1 MKKLLVSGGV
11 GSSQILVGE
20 SIDNLDAYLGSRST
34 VIITDKT
41 VLRLYGEKFPDCP
54 VITIGV
60 GEKIKTLETVA
71 TIFSELVDAEADRST
86 FILGIGGGIVCD
98 ITGFV
103 ASTYMRGTAF
113 GFVSSTLLAQVDASV
128 GGKNGVN
135 FGGYKN
141 MVGVFNQPEF
151 VICDLSMLKS
161 LPHQEVMCGFAE
173 IIKHGA
179 IADGRLFDFIEGQRD
194 AALALDETVVDYLVR
209 RSVEIKAGVVT
220 QDERERGERRKL
232 NFGHTFGHAIEKL
245 TGIPHGEAVGIGM
258 VLAARLS
265 VAKGWLSANHADRL
279 EKVIDAYGLP
289 VSPPVNRSAMLDALR
304 KDKKR
309 EGDRIHFVFLDD
321 LGSARVAEI
330 DLIALHRLSESAC
343 IG

>member
-1 MKKLLVSGGV
+1 
-11 GSSQILVGE
+11 
-20 SIDNLDAYLGSRST
+20 
-34 VIITDKT
+34 
-41 VLRLYGEKFPDCP
+41 
-54 VITIGV
+54 
-60 GEKIKTLETVA
+60 
-71 TIFSELVDAEADRST
+71 
-86 FILGIGGGIVCD
+86 
-98 ITGFV
+98 
-103 ASTYMRGTAF
+103 
-113 GFVSSTLLAQVDASV
+113 V

-135 FGGYKN
+135 FGGFKN

-161 LPHQEVMCGFAE
+161 LPAQEVLCGFAE

-179 IADGRLFDFIEGQRD
+179 IADARMLDFIEGNRD
-194 AALALDETVVDYLVR
+194 AALDLDETVIDYLVH

-220 QDERERGERRKL
+220 RDEREHGERRKL

-245 TGIPHGEAVGIGM
+245 TGVPHGEAVGIGM

-265 VAKGWLSANHADRL
+265 VEKHLLSANHADRL
-279 EKVIDAYGLP
+279 EKIIDAYGLP
-289 VSPPVNRSAMLDALR
+289 IRPPVDRPAMLDTLR

-321 LGSARVAEI
+321 LGSARVEEIELAE
-330 DLIALHRLSESAC
+330 LRRLAESTR

>member
-1 MKKLLVSGGV
+1 MKKLLVKGAF

-20 SIDNLDAYLGSRST
+20 SIDNLDAYLGSRSA

-41 VLRLYGEKFPDCP
+41 VLHLYGKTFPGCP

-71 TIFSELVDAEADRST
+71 AIFSQLVDAEADRST
-86 FILGIGGGIVCD
+86 FILGVGGGIVCD
-98 ITGFV
+98 IAGFV

-161 LPHQEVMCGFAE
+161 LSHREVLCGFAE

-179 IADGRLFDFIEGQRD
+179 IADGRMFDFIEGQRD
-194 AALALDETVVDYLVR
+194 AALALDETVVDYLVH

-220 QDERERGERRKL
+220 RDEREHGERRKL

-265 VAKGWLSANHADRL
+265 VAKGWLSTNHADRL

-289 VSPPVNRSAMLDALR
+289 VSPPVDRSAMLDALR

-309 EGDRIHFVFLDD
+309 AGDRIHFVFLDD

-330 DLIALHRLSESAC
+330 DLAELQRLSESAR

>member
-1 MKKLLVSGGV
+1 MKTLEIQAPTGRSRL
-11 GSSQILVGE
+11 LVGE
-20 SIDNLDAYLGSRST
+20 RLQRVGDYLPAGQIVILTDSTIQNLYADAFPDAPVIDMGTGESAKTLST
-34 VIITDKT
+34 VE
-41 VLRLYGEKFPDCP
+41 RLYGE
-54 VITIGV
+54 
-60 GEKIKTLETVA
+60 
-71 TIFSELVDAEADRST
+71 LVDCEADRGV
-86 FILGIGGGIVCD
+86 FVLGIGGGIVCD

-103 ASTYMRGTAF
+103 ASTYMRGTGF
-113 GFVSSTLLAQVDASV
+113 GFVSTTLLSQVDASV

-135 FGGYKN
+135 FGGFKN

-161 LPHQEVMCGFAE
+161 LPAQEVLCGFAE

-179 IADGRLFDFIEGQRD
+179 IADARMLDFIEGNRD
-194 AALALDETVVDYLVR
+194 AALDLDETVIDYLVH

-220 QDERERGERRKL
+220 RDEREHGERRKL

-245 TGIPHGEAVGIGM
+245 TGVPHGEAVGIGM

-265 VAKGWLSANHADRL
+265 AEKQLLSANHADRL
-279 EKVIDAYGLP
+279 EKIIHAYGLP
-289 VSPPVNRSAMLDALR
+289 IRPPVDRSAMLDTLR

-321 LGSARVAEI
+321 LGRARVEEIELAELRRLAESARI
-330 DLIALHRLSESAC
+330 
-343 IG
+343 